1 MARKNEELL
10 RKLSALKPSLPT
22 RTRNSQPAKKG
33 KKEPAAAKEAA
44 KTGREA
50 AVRQK
55 KRAAAKKMERPVTA
69 GAAEALA
76 PVPGKADAR
85 RMGATEK
92 AVPGPGRPVEAKQPA
107 PPAERADAKP
117 AAETPPPAA
126 GWDFWKVGFF
136 PILPGMG
143 CGAFGDAPGAACRE
157 AARLQQFWMDGWLR
171 YARLLMDVVDLQMKV
186 ILGLG
191 RSGSEGR

>member
-22 RTRNSQPAKKG
+22 RTRNSQTAKKG
-33 KKEPAAAKEAA
+33 KKQPETGKEAA
-44 KTGREA
+44 KSGRA
-50 AVRQK
+50 AVVRPT
-55 KRAAAKKMERPVTA
+55 KRAAAKKMERPVAA
-69 GAAEALA
+69 GAAEASA

-85 RMGATEK
+85 RMEVPEK
-92 AVPGPGRPVEAKQPA
+92 AVPGPGRPVKAKQPA
-107 PPAERADAKP
+107 PASEREGSTPATG
-117 AAETPPPAA
+117 TPPTAG
-126 GWDFWKVGFF
+126 GWDSWKVGFF
-136 PILPGMG
+136 STLPGAG

-191 RSGSEGR
+191 RPWSGGR